1 MSGLKE
7 TSLHAPRSSAHT
19 LPTSAASP
27 AYTEF
32 HPRWY
37 RPPVSTYWWL
47 GNWAY
52 VKFILRELSSVAVA
66 WTVAIILFQIRALIH
81 GGDSYDRFEQRM
93 SSPWMIAI
101 NVIAFGFLLMHSIT
115 WFNLAPKAMA
125 VRIRGKRLPALLIS
139 GPQYLAWIVISVL
152 VFVIV
157 ISRG

>member
-1 MSGLKE
+1 MSRAGPA
-7 TSLHAPRSSAHT
+7 TAAASQPAIPASAEST
-19 LPTSAASP
+19 ISP

-47 GNWAY
+47 GKWAY

-66 WTVAIILFQIRALIH
+66 WTVALVLVQVLALIR
-81 GGDSYDRFEQRM
+81 GQSAYLQFEHRL

-101 NVIAFGFLLMHSIT
+101 NIVAFAFLLLHSIT

-125 VRIRGKRLPALLIS
+125 VRVKGRRVPGMLIS
-139 GPQYLAWIVISVL
+139 GPQYLAWIAISAII
-152 VFVIV
+152 FAIV